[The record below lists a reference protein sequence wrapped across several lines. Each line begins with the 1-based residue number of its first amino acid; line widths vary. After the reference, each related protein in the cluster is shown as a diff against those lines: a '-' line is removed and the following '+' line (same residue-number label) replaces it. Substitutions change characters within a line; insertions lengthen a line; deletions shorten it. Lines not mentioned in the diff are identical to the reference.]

1 MFLALP
7 GFLAVFGALLIRK
20 RPVEVAKDVL
30 INTSVLPRP
39 QVVYIRISVWPYT
52 DANEPEAPISQLSL
66 INSFVTL
73 PDGSS
78 NALDLLS
85 FEAKSRTNSLRFT
98 FRSSSSI
105 QINPASSDIYSRL
118 ILIGD
123 DSLNVNWTTNK
134 DGDIQTFDKRLSL
147 DRLMMPPLYELVGP
161 ITISSTLDV
170 IALARMWSVE
180 DGFENE

>member
-39 QVVYIRISVWPYT
+39 QVVYIRSQWPYT
-52 DANEPEAPISQLSL
+52 DANDPEAPISELSL

-85 FEAKSRTNSLRFT
+85 FEAKSRADSLRFT

-105 QINPASSDIYSRL
+105 QIKPASTDIYSRL

-134 DGDIQTFDKRLSL
+134 DGDIQTFDKRLSR
-147 DRLMMPPLYELVGP
+147 DRLKMPPLYELVGP